1 MHLRAVGQKVDR
13 SLDVAGGDGAAALEA
28 EEWSIGHLAGACGWS
43 CFMGHVAGAEAET

>member
-1 MHLRAVGQKVDR
+1 MGTLHAWE
-13 SLDVAGGDGAAALEA
+13 SFGDGAAAALEA